1 MASAPPSGMAPISPV
16 EAAWA
21 APMAGLAVPIRPI
34 PAYCSSLARES
45 AMSRLRMV
53 SWPIR
58 STGPNAESSVRSI
71 DSLSGW

>member
-1 MASAPPSGMAPISPV
+1 MSAACVVPTI
-16 EAAWA
+16 
-21 APMAGLAVPIRPI
+21 PM

-58 STGPNAESSVRSI
+58 SIGPNAESSVRSI